1 MIVDTDV
8 RCPATSIFMSRPA
21 ISHHLHDL
29 CRNSQAGGGAAT
41 QDTLVIIVS
50 SYPDI
55 LLSSCLDI

>member
-1 MIVDTDV
+1 
-8 RCPATSIFMSRPA
+8 MSRPA